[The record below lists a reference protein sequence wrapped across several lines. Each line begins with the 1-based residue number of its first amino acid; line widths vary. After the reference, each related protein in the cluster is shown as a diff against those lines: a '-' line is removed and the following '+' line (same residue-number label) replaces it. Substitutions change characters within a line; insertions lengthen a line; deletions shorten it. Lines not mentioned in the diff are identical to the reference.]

1 MHSTFEAKN
10 LFDPSDRE
18 MLAFRHWPIE
28 GSDAGLQTY
37 IVSERFV
44 DKMQEFLAAHGS
56 DMIDAYLY
64 GNLCQNEYK
73 SPEER
78 DKLWAMNYMSQHAQK
93 APHSSADGQGYFCLT
108 SLNSSWLIQSVSER
122 NFNAKFSNN

>member
-10 LFDPSDRE
+10 LFDPSDRAI
-18 MLAFRHWPIE
+18 LSFRHWPIE
-28 GSDAGLQTY
+28 GSEAGLQTY

-56 DMIDAYLY
+56 DMIDAFLY

-73 SPEER
+73 SQEER
-78 DKLWAMNYMSQHAQK
+78 GKLWAMNYMSQHAQK
-93 APHSSADGQGYFCLT
+93 APYSSADERGLKI
-108 SLNSSWLIQSVSER
+108 LNCYIV
-122 NFNAKFSNN
+122 APA